1 LVLTPNPT
9 PGGQRNHALKMGGTA
24 PSCPENKNGRQGLT
38 NSVLPM
44 VSRRIGHHA
53 GLVPPL
59 CSLRKPAVY
68 ANFDPPRRSLPVG
81 RQQSPIA
88 SAIAHPAMCSES
100 AAKSLLLVEV
110 GTPPRHESW
119 ASDRWTDEGTAR
131 APVVLSLCCDVPAA
145 ASVATG
151 PIAGKSAGVTS

>member
-1 LVLTPNPT
+1 
-9 PGGQRNHALKMGGTA
+9 
-24 PSCPENKNGRQGLT
+24 
-38 NSVLPM
+38 PM
-44 VSRRIGHHA
+44 
-53 GLVPPL
+53 

-119 ASDRWTDEGTAR
+119 AGDRWTDEGTAR

-151 PIAGKSAGVTS
+151 PIAGKSAGVMSDEIRMAAMIPRWSFVVNLINGVLAPRECRCRYCVASQSF